1 MIPLETSNQYI
12 FQTGELV
19 HHKKYGYRGVVVSMD
34 PVCTADDSWYLAN
47 KSQPDRDQPW
57 YHVLVDESDNATY
70 VAEENLEY
78 AKIKSPIK
86 HPQIHEIFVVFHKGK
101 YHRFSLN

>member
-1 MIPLETSNQYI
+1 
-12 FQTGELV
+12 
-19 HHKKYGYRGVVVSMD
+19 MD
-34 PVCTADDSWYLAN
+34 PVCTAEDSWYLAN
-47 KSQPDRDQPW
+47 RSQPDKDQPW

-78 AKIKSPIK
+78 AKIKSPIA
-86 HPQIHEIFVVFHKGK
+86 HPRVNEIFVVFHKGK